1 MIKTIQN
8 IVNHYIVVYLTP
20 FPYILYNEANKHGN
34 IVFAGVGL
42 GLIQCQQ
49 TVWVSNAGMVIVF
62 YNSSNMYYSNQLLC
76 MICLFLY
83 GFSFSKSYYLVSHFL
98 QK

>member
-1 MIKTIQN
+1 MITTIQN
-8 IVNHYIVVYLTP
+8 IGKHFIILYLSP
-20 FPYILYNEANKHGN
+20 YPYILYNESNKNGN

-49 TVWVSNAGMVIVF
+49 TVWVSNVGMLIVF

-76 MICLFLY
+76 MICFFLY
-83 GFSFSKSYYLVSHFL
+83 GFSFLKSYYLVSQFL